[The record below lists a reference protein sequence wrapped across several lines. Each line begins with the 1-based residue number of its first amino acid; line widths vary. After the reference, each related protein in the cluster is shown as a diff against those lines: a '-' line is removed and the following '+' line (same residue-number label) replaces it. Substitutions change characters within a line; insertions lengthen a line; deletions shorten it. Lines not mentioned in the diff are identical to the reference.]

1 MPCVWPQVAILLRG
15 RACFSVHSGIHFSH
29 EQVHATRFGRLLA
42 PGYEARTCSNR
53 REILQASVQMWH
65 FMAQKITGIR
75 SALKGFLGQGWEGSM
90 LSDPLNAA

>member
-1 MPCVWPQVAILLRG
+1 MYGRKWPSFLEGAPASRYIVAFIFLMSKSTQRG
-15 RACFSVHSGIHFSH
+15 SEDSS
-29 EQVHATRFGRLLA
+29 A